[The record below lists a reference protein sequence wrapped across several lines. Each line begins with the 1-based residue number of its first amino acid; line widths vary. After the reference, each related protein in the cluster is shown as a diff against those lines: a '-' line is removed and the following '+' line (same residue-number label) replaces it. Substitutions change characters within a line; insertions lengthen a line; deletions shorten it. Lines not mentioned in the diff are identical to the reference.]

1 MKQLLQ
7 HISELETSC
16 SALEQMV
23 EAVCAQPSESETVA
37 QQQQDIEQLQTENE
51 QLRTDNDMLVKE
63 VKKMQA
69 EIDRLQEE
77 IIQAEQQA
85 KLQAE
90 QLAEQQAKQQVS
102 LSVEPPS
109 GDETINAQPE
119 SETTE
124 KQPAGK
130 PKRRSKK
137 EKTDPNQLQLPF
149 DF

>member
-51 QLRTDNDMLVKE
+51 QLRTDNE
-63 VKKMQA
+63 
-69 EIDRLQEE
+69 
-77 IIQAEQQA
+77 
-85 KLQAE
+85 
-90 QLAEQQAKQQVS
+90 QQVS

-109 GDETINAQPE
+109 GDETINAQSE

>member
-90 QLAEQQAKQQVS
+90 QLAEQQVS

-109 GDETINAQPE
+109 GDETINAQSE

>member
-69 EIDRLQEE
+69 EIDRLQAEKL
-77 IIQAEQQA
+77 QAEQQA

-90 QLAEQQAKQQVS
+90 QLAEQQVS

-109 GDETINAQPE
+109 GDETINAQSE

-124 KQPAGK
+124 KQPASK

>member
-69 EIDRLQEE
+69 EIDRLQAEKL
-77 IIQAEQQA
+77 QAEQLA

-90 QLAEQQAKQQVS
+90 QLAEQQVS

-109 GDETINAQPE
+109 GDETIIAQSE

-124 KQPAGK
+124 KQPASK

>member
-69 EIDRLQEE
+69 EIDRLQAEKL
-77 IIQAEQQA
+77 QAEQQA

-90 QLAEQQAKQQVS
+90 QLAEQQVS

-109 GDETINAQPE
+109 GVETINAQSE

-124 KQPAGK
+124 KQPASK

>member
-69 EIDRLQEE
+69 EIDRLQAEKL
-77 IIQAEQQA
+77 QAEQQA
-85 KLQAE
+85 KVQAE
-90 QLAEQQAKQQVS
+90 QLAEQQVS

-119 SETTE
+119 SEATE
-124 KQPAGK
+124 KQPTSK

>member
-69 EIDRLQEE
+69 EIDRLQAEKL
-77 IIQAEQQA
+77 QAEQQA

-90 QLAEQQAKQQVS
+90 QLAEQQVS
-102 LSVEPPS
+102 LSAEPPS
-109 GDETINAQPE
+109 GDETINAQSE
-119 SETTE
+119 SEATE
-124 KQPAGK
+124 KQPASK

>member
-69 EIDRLQEE
+69 EIDRLQAEKL
-77 IIQAEQQA
+77 QAEQQA

-90 QLAEQQAKQQVS
+90 QLAEQQVS

-109 GDETINAQPE
+109 GDETINVQSE

-124 KQPAGK
+124 KQPASK

>member
-69 EIDRLQEE
+69 EIDRLQAEKL
-77 IIQAEQQA
+77 QAEQQA
-85 KLQAE
+85 KLQAK
-90 QLAEQQAKQQVS
+90 QLAEQQVS

-109 GDETINAQPE
+109 GDETINAQSE
-119 SETTE
+119 SEATE
-124 KQPAGK
+124 KQPASN

>member
-69 EIDRLQEE
+69 EIDRLQAEKL
-77 IIQAEQQA
+77 QAEQQA

-90 QLAEQQAKQQVS
+90 QLAEQQVS

-109 GDETINAQPE
+109 GDETINAQSE
-119 SETTE
+119 SEATE
-124 KQPAGK
+124 KQPASK

>member
-69 EIDRLQEE
+69 EIDRLQAEKL
-77 IIQAEQQA
+77 QAEQQA

-90 QLAEQQAKQQVS
+90 QLAEQQVS

-109 GDETINAQPE
+109 GDETINAQSE
-119 SETTE
+119 SEATE
-124 KQPAGK
+124 KQPTSK

>member
-1 MKQLLQ
+1 MEQLLQ

-37 QQQQDIEQLQTENE
+37 QQQLDIEQLQTENE
-51 QLRTDNDMLVKE
+51 QLRTDNDMLVRE
-63 VKKMQA
+63 IKKMQA
-69 EIDRLQEE
+69 EIDRLQ
-77 IIQAEQQA
+77 AE

-90 QLAEQQAKQQVS
+90 QQVS

-109 GDETINAQPE
+109 DDKTINAQPE

-124 KQPAGK
+124 KQAASK
-130 PKRRSKK
+130 PKRRPKK